1 MTQNPI
7 QNPNSILPMAATNLG
22 GGGGGGA
29 GAVAGG
35 DDRVLATAQQI
46 LKSLKAPKEDRE
58 DMLLIFS
65 TFDNRLSGITDLIN
79 GDDSKSSKSDDD
91 DEDLDRFEAAEKV
104 ILDDSSLSTESSR
117 QSTSLFDPPNDPEVY
132 FNAVDE
138 IIQWMEH
145 FTISPPINSA
155 GKTGKIILDRAD
167 NAIQVAMSRLEDE
180 LRHVLICNTV
190 PPDAVSRCSTNRRS
204 SLSFS
209 SHDGA
214 GGFDDNSGSFGDVS
228 DPGSHRFHER
238 GVSLGDDLF
247 VDLVRPESILN
258 LKDII
263 DRMVRSGYERECLQ
277 VYSSVRRDAL
287 VECLAILGVEKLSI
301 EEVQKFEW
309 KSLDERM
316 KNWVQAVKVVVRVL
330 LSGEKR
336 LCDSLFGDL
345 EDVKEM
351 CFNETAKGCV
361 MMLLNFG
368 EAVAICKR
376 SPEKLFRILD
386 MYEVLRDALPELEDM
401 VSDEFVITEAKGVLR
416 GLGEAVKGT
425 FAEFESCIRNET
437 SRRPVITG
445 DVHPLPRYVMN
456 YLKLLADYSDAMDS
470 LLEISEEALY
480 HFRND
485 LGGDESQLEALSPL
499 GRQIL
504 LLMSELEHNLEE
516 KSKLYEDHALQQV
529 FLMNNLHYLV
539 RKVKDSDLIEVLG
552 DNWVRK
558 RRGQV
563 RQYAT
568 GYLRASWSKALAC
581 LRDEG
586 VGGSS
591 NNASRMALKERF
603 KNFNACFEEIYRV
616 QTAWKV
622 PDDQLREEMRIN
634 ISEKVIPA
642 YRSFMGR
649 FSGQLE
655 GRHAGKY
662 IKYVPEDLETY
673 LLDLFEGSPAVLHH
687 IRRKSA

>member
-1 MTQNPI
+1 
-7 QNPNSILPMAATNLG
+7 MAATTTTNLG
-22 GGGGGGA
+22 GG
-29 GAVAGG
+29 AGG

-79 GDDSKSSKSDDD
+79 GDDSKSSD

-104 ILDDSSLSTESSR
+104 ILVDASISTQPSR
-117 QSTSLFDPPNDPEVY
+117 QSTSLFDPPNDPVEY
-132 FNAVDE
+132 FTAVDE

-145 FTISPPINSA
+145 FSIAPPHQS
-155 GKTGKIILDRAD
+155 TGRTGQIILDRAE
-167 NAIQVAMSRLEDE
+167 NAIQLAMSRLEDE
-180 LRHVLICNTV
+180 LRHVLICNTI
-190 PPDAVSRCSTNRRS
+190 PPDAVSRYSTNRRS
-204 SLSFS
+204 SLSFN

-214 GGFDDNSGSFGDVS
+214 IDDNSESFGEVS

-287 VECLAILGVEKLSI
+287 VECLGILGVEKMSI
-301 EEVQKFEW
+301 EDVQKVVW
-309 KSLDERM
+309 KSLDEKM
-316 KNWVQAVKVVVRVL
+316 KNWVQAVKVVVVVL
-330 LSGEKR
+330 LSGEKK
-336 LCDSLFGDL
+336 LCDSLFGELDDL
-345 EDVKEM
+345 KEI

-361 MMLLNFG
+361 MQLLNFG
-368 EAVAICKR
+368 EAIAICKR

-386 MYEVLRDALPELEDM
+386 MYEALRDALPDLQDM

-416 GLGEAVKGT
+416 GLGEAAKGT
-425 FAEFESCIRNET
+425 FTEFENCIRNET
-437 SRRPVITG
+437 SRKPVLTG

-456 YLKLLADYSDAMDS
+456 YLKLLVDYGDAMDS
-470 LLEISEEALY
+470 LLEISEEDIY
-480 HFRND
+480 RFKND
-485 LGGDESQLEALSPL
+485 LGGDDSQLETLSPL

-504 LLMSELEHNLEE
+504 LLMSELEYNLDE
-516 KSKLYEDHALQQV
+516 KSKLYEDIALQQV
-529 FLMNNLHYLV
+529 FLMNNLYYLV
-539 RKVKDSDLIEVLG
+539 RKVKDSDLRAVLG
-552 DNWVRK
+552 DDWVRK

-568 GYLRASWSKALAC
+568 GYLRASWSKALSC
-581 LRDEG
+581 LKDEG
-586 VGGSS
+586 IGGSS

-603 KNFNACFEEIYRV
+603 KNFNACFEDIYRI

-649 FSGQLE
+649 FSSQLE

-662 IKYVPEDLETY
+662 IKYTPEDLETY
-673 LLDLFEGSPAVLHH
+673 LLHLFEGSPAVLHH
-687 IRRKSA
+687 IRRKST